1 MMMLGSP
8 PLLGILQCRLAP
20 ANNSSR
26 DLSQATGQH
35 VDQQQAASESLHT
48 QENQLLHNQGT
59 EKFSGYMEQLKGM
72 SLPVRESLTKC
83 CPLEKGMAN
92 HFRILALGTS

>member
-8 PLLGILQCRLAP
+8 PLLGILQCQLAP

-92 HFRILALGTS
+92 HFSILALGTS